1 MLNNFLKYPAILICC
16 FISTICNVSKS
27 DQTVSE
33 IQTMLK
39 DQGYN
44 VGIVDGISGKITVRE
59 IKNWQFLNGF
69 FDSGKINENQINILR
84 RQNSRGKKLNNN
96 EMKIVKERN
105 KSIKE
110 KNKKIPTVTKKPNIE
125 KPNIEKK
132 EKGSIK
138 TTVLW
143 WGAGLAWLLMIIGH
157 YIEKGAT
164 PKKDRRFRTG
174 YENNASVDKE
184 SVKFGDGIQAFG
196 AFILLVVIFFAFKG

>member
-16 FISTICNVSKS
+16 FIFSICNVSKS

-44 VGIVDGISGKITVRE
+44 VGIVDGISGKKTVRE

-69 FDSGKINENQINILR
+69 FESGKINENQINTLR

-96 EMKIVKERN
+96 EMKTVKERN

-125 KPNIEKK
+125 KSNIQKK

-138 TTVLW
+138 TTVIW
-143 WGAGLAWLLMIIGH
+143 WGVGIAFILMIIGD
-157 YIEKGAT
+157 IMKRIAT

-174 YENNASVDKE
+174 YENNASVDEGLYNNGE
-184 SVKFGDGIQAFG
+184 SVGNIGGLMLIG
-196 AFILLVVIFFAFKG
+196 AIIFAFT